1 MIDFISIEV
10 KNFSSWNL
18 LDHPR
23 LSWKTTVSNET
34 GEVLNYYTEWNKL
47 FFKITQFDKPRLLI
61 RNSLHIF
68 SQGSNYQDYN
78 FNELRS
84 TLCFLQREIGF
95 SLNGANVHALEIGVN
110 IETPIPPKE
119 IFKNYLQYK
128 TTLFQPMR
136 GKGKMFGIECDMSQF
151 KIKVYDKGKQ
161 YKLENNLMR
170 FEVRVKK
177 MQYLNRTYKI
187 HLYSIQDLLNKDIF
201 KDLERVLLSVYS
213 SILKLENLPIEVLK
227 LRDRELLLSGRSQ
240 AYWTGW
246 REFNRNTY
254 NSKLKRFN
262 ELQDQYKQDS
272 VHDKVREL
280 IVSKWREL
288 LQPNLGKTSHK
299 VTILESVPNQKS
311 NISFHTKLPLV
322 HRVTL
327 CETQIDRLRNLTTSQ
342 RVLFNQ
348 RKCVICEQDISHKR
362 RDAKTC
368 SKKCRNKKSNLYQ
381 NKLRK
386 LKKEISIPSLVY

>member
-1 MIDFISIEV
+1 MIDYININV
-10 KNFSSWNL
+10 INFSSCDL

-34 GEVLNYYTEWNKL
+34 GEVLNHHTEWNKL
-47 FFKITQFDKPRLLI
+47 FFKITQFDRPRLLI

-68 SQGSNYQDYN
+68 SQGSNYQDFT

-84 TLCFLQREIGF
+84 TLYYLQREIGF

-136 GKGKMFGIECDMSQF
+136 GKGKIFGIECDMSQF
-151 KIKVYDKGKQ
+151 KIKVYDKGFQ
-161 YKLENNLMR
+161 NKLDTNLMR
-170 FEVRVKK
+170 FEVRIKK
-177 MQYLNRTYKI
+177 MQYLNRTHKI
-187 HLYSIQDLLNKDIF
+187 NLYSLQDLLNKDIF
-201 KDLERVLLSVYS
+201 KDLERVLLSVYN
-213 SILKLENLPIEVLK
+213 SILKLENIPLKGLK
-227 LRDRELLLSGRSQ
+227 LSDRDLILAGRSQ
-240 AYWTGW
+240 AYWTAF

-254 NSKLKRFN
+254 NSKLRRFN
-262 ELQDQYKQDS
+262 ELQDHYKQDS

-280 IVSKWREL
+280 IVNKWREL
-288 LQPNLGKTSHK
+288 LQPNSGETSHK
-299 VTILESVPNQKS
+299 VTTLESVPNQKT

-327 CETQIDRLRNLTTSQ
+327 CETQIERLRNLTPSQ
-342 RVLFNQ
+342 RELFKK
-348 RKCVICEQDISHKR
+348 RKCVICELDISHRR
-362 RDAKTC
+362 RDTKTC

-386 LKKEISIPSLVY
+386 LLQIK

>member
-299 VTILESVPNQKS
+299 VTILEGVPNQKS